1 MLEHQLTNLR
11 TILSHS
17 IDIDEAIEALF
28 IAVGRA
34 RDWGGQLSDEEL
46 ETLGLIVMDFQPQTQ
61 EWAAAKAEILQAIEE
76 ALLEYETV

>member
-17 IDIDEAIEALF
+17 IDIDEATEALF
-28 IAVGRA
+28 VAVGRA